1 MNKLL
6 RTVVI
11 LSACLVGGSALAQSV
26 SMLRSVPYS
35 EDAEVARKVREE
47 CVQLQSQLAEFT
59 QQFGGELGVQVKLVD
74 AVSADDPGSV
84 LLVEIADAVSAGN
97 AFIGHQKYTRIRG
110 ELFRDGA
117 RVAGFKGRRDS
128 MGGAFGGYKGSCS
141 VLGRTVKALGKDVA
155 LWLKN
160 PQDGAELGDY

>member
-1 MNKLL
+1 MNPLFRTTLL
-6 RTVVI
+6 
-11 LSACLVGGSALAQSV
+11 LSACLVGSSAFAQSI
-26 SMLRSVPYS
+26 SMARSVPYS
-35 EDAEVARKVREE
+35 EDAEIARKVREE
-47 CVQLQSQLAEFT
+47 CTLLQGQLAEFT
-59 QQFGGELGVQVKLVD
+59 QQFGREGGVEVTLVD
-74 AVSADDPGSV
+74 AVSEQDPGSV
-84 LLVEIADAVSAGN
+84 LLVEIVDAVSAGN

-117 RVAGFKGRRDS
+117 RVASFKGRRDS